1 MNTSR
6 VSDTPLR
13 KLRKSLQPS
22 PLHSV
27 AVPDSDPAKRPP
39 LAELRQS
46 KSALEQRVQDR
57 AAKIARAKEV
67 AAGEVIERHRNV
79 EMLRQSEE
87 RFSKAFC
94 SNPLPMTIS
103 TETEGRYLDVN
114 DSFLTLMGYE
124 RSLVIG
130 HTMAELGIWVNP
142 QDYATMMSGLSDHGT
157 VVGLPTQIRVGTGVM
172 RDATISAEQIE
183 LLGQLCVLAVTQD
196 TTETKRLQATTA
208 GIMLPVL
215 RASRSCSASFRKGSE
230 LGFSEY

>member
-1 MNTSR
+1 MNTSHI
-6 VSDTPLR
+6 
-13 KLRKSLQPS
+13 KS
-22 PLHSV
+22 
-27 AVPDSDPAKRPP
+27 SDPAKRPP
-39 LAELRQS
+39 LGELRQS
-46 KSALEQRVQDR
+46 KPSLEQRALNR
-57 AAKIARAKEV
+57 TAKIARAKDV

-130 HTMAELGIWVNP
+130 HTMAELGIWVNS
-142 QDYATMMSGLSDHGT
+142 QDYATMMSGLNNHGT
-157 VVGLPTQIRVGTGVM
+157 VVGLPTQIDVGTGIV
-172 RDATISAEQIE
+172 RDATISAERIE

-196 TTETKRLQATTA
+196 TTETKRLQAQSEQAQKMEAIGRLA
-208 GIMLPVL
+208 G
-215 RASRSCSASFRKGSE
+215 R
-230 LGFSEY
+230 GFL